1 MKRRRSAILV
11 VLATMLLL
19 IPSSALADS
28 GAQTYNLRMASNF
41 GVAANGDRV
50 EVIGHLVGDTFSIHP
65 KSVSAS
71 GSFTHRDSGGAV
83 IGSGTWTATELLAFH
98 SYGCGVL
105 TFPDPDITIPAN
117 FCGGILKLRVELVTP
132 SGTFD
137 GILTVFCII
146 GEHAPASHTF
156 PDPGEGVTLNIPG
169 VINFSHTDF
178 GSNRFERI

>member
-1 MKRRRSAILV
+1 MRRRQSAILV
-11 VLATMLLL
+11 VLTTMLLL
-19 IPSSALADS
+19 VPSSALADS
-28 GAQTYNLRMASNF
+28 GAQTYDLVATAPNF

-50 EVIGHLVGDTFSIHP
+50 EVTGSGTFSIHP

-83 IGSGTWTATELLAFH
+83 VGGGTWTATELLAFH

-117 FCGGILKLRVELVTP
+117 LCGGILKLRVELVTP
-132 SGTFD
+132 VGTFD

-156 PDPGEGVTLNIPG
+156 PSPGEGVTLSVPG
-169 VINFSHTDF
+169 VINFNHTDGGMNVF
-178 GSNRFERI
+178 IRTS

>member
-1 MKRRRSAILV
+1 MRLRRLVVLV
-11 VLATMLLL
+11 VLAMMLLL
-19 IPSSALADS
+19 VPSSALADS
-28 GAQTYNLRMASNF
+28 GAQTYNLRMAANF
-41 GVAANGDRV
+41 GVAANGDTV
-50 EVIGHLVGDTFSIHP
+50 AVTGHLTGDTFSIHP

-71 GSFTHRDSGGAV
+71 GTFVSPGNLGG
-83 IGSGTWTATELLAFH
+83 GGTWTATELLAFH

-105 TFPDPDITIPAN
+105 TFTDPDTTIPAN

-132 SGTFD
+132 DGTFD

-146 GEHAPASHTF
+146 GAHAPASHTF
-156 PDPGEGVTLNIPG
+156 PDPGEGVTLNVPG